1 VLVHKDSK
9 NYKVLIKALLRGAC
23 EPLSTED
30 VKEVEN
36 AAGTIRADKVKAEK
50 AAAAAK
56 SKSECRDHVPA
67 LQCACLPH
75 VCSAHMP
82 FWLGSKNCCRCALL
96 HPYHECLQ
104 RTGNSCL

>member
-1 VLVHKDSK
+1 MLVHKESK

-36 AAGTIRADKVKAEK
+36 SAGTIRADKVKAEK

-56 SKSECRDHVPA
+56 SKSELADLETSCCNNR
-67 LQCACLPH
+67 QCAGGGTWVAH
-75 VCSAHMP
+75 VLA
-82 FWLGSKNCCRCALL
+82 AD
-96 HPYHECLQ
+96 
-104 RTGNSCL
+104 SC